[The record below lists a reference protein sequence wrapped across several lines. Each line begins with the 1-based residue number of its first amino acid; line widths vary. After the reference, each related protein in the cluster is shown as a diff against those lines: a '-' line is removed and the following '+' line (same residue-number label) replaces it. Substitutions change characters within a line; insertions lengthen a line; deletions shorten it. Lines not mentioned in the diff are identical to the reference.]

1 MPAGTLSLWQ
11 GGGAAV
17 ALPPGGWRALYVERG
32 ALAVGEAVL
41 GPDTGRALGP
51 APLRLAPE
59 APDNRIWLWDWRF
72 APEPAPAPPEG
83 LAPVLA
89 HAPDGPA
96 DAVLLRLERV
106 DLPPG
111 AVTAPHTHAGCGL
124 RVLIA
129 GAIEAELDARRLS
142 LAPGDAWLEKGPG
155 ERVVGR
161 VGADGPA
168 AFVRLMVLPAG
179 MAGQDSYRPW
189 GDATAPAQP
198 RPARVRRDFE
208 MRVER

>member
-1 MPAGTLSLWQ
+1 MSAGTLSLWR

-17 ALPPGGWRALYVERG
+17 TLPAGGWRALYLERG
-32 ALAVGEAVL
+32 ALAVGDARL
-41 GPDTGRALGP
+41 GPDSGRALGS
-51 APLRLAPE
+51 AALRLTPQ
-59 APDNRIWLWDWRF
+59 APDIRFWLWDWRF
-72 APEPAPAPPEG
+72 SAAPAPIEG

-111 AVTAPHTHAGCGL
+111 SVTAPHTHAGCGL

-142 LAPGDAWLEKGPG
+142 LAPGDAWLEKGPA

-161 VGADGPA
+161 VGTAPA
-168 AFVRLMVLPAG
+168 AFVRLMVLPAD

-189 GDATAPAQP
+189 GDAKAPAQP